1 VLKLADKHAV
11 LCAECMFQRANER
24 GVVLTLA
31 DLQQC
36 GFNVRSPAKGSRG
49 LLGGPG
55 SWYDVFLSRESEPQ
69 PSLSEWLGT
78 E

>member
-1 VLKLADKHAV
+1 MRLGPILRDATWLKLADKHAV
-11 LCAECMFQRANER
+11 LCTECMFQRANER

-49 LLGGPG
+49 LLGEP
-55 SWYDVFLSRESEPQ
+55 VVVRRIPQ
-69 PSLSEWLGT
+69 P
-78 E
+78 